1 MNEKTAHGIARGLAC
16 GPHCVLRQWFNRRYQ
31 SCPIMEN
38 MFVNEKTAHGIGH
51 GLIRAPHCVLR
62 QWFNRQ
68 YQSCPTIKNMFV
80 KVKTKEYYFVYCWC
94 HVLECF
100 GIQRSPMT
108 SHCLCLREERTVT
121 CLILRIVNFLFY
133 LKVSYSFFISKPKFF
148 LSQPKFFHSQLD
160 FL

>member
-1 MNEKTAHGIARGLAC
+1 MRGLAC
-16 GPHCVLRQWFNRRYQ
+16 GPHCVLRQWFNRWYQ
-31 SCPIMEN
+31 SCPIIEN
-38 MFVNEKTAHGIGH
+38 MFVNEKTARGIARELTCG
-51 GLIRAPHCVLR
+51 PHCVLR

-68 YQSCPTIKNMFV
+68 YQSCPIIKNMFV

-148 LSQPKFFHSQLD
+148 LSQPKFFHSQLN